1 GSPQSM
7 YETPDTLFTAEFMGS
22 NNRLPGKVV
31 SRNGDGVRLLV
42 DGVAMQGTA
51 RGTNAGNEVQ
61 PLIRVEEVRINATQV
76 DNAIELPLL
85 TCMYLGDRWECLFTR
100 GELSLRAYS
109 KYRLDAGSYWL
120 HMPAD
125 KLWVF

>member
-1 GSPQSM
+1 
-7 YETPDTLFTAEFMGS
+7 
-22 NNRLPGKVV
+22 
-31 SRNGDGVRLLV
+31 
-42 DGVAMQGTA
+42 
-51 RGTNAGNEVQ
+51 
-61 PLIRVEEVRINATQV
+61 V
-76 DNAIELPLL
+76 DNALQLPLL

-120 HMPAD
+120 HMPAE